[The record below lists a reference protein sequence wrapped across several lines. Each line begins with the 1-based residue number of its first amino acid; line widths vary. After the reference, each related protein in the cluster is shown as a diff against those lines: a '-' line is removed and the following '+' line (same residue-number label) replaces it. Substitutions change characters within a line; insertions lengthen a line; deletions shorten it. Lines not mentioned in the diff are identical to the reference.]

1 MYYIKQ
7 FKVWI
12 LREKVMFEYKVP
24 NDVCKEAKAYVQ
36 TVINK
41 LEETRVI
48 DAVDVAALDMLAR
61 NYSMFI
67 NASKQI
73 EKEGTTFINTQGNI
87 TKHPAVTIAK
97 EAQVQAVKIMQEFG
111 LTAKSRSKLPKLEKK
126 EEESPLESF
135 VKKTKEMK

>member
-1 MYYIKQ
+1 MD
-7 FKVWI
+7 
-12 LREKVMFEYKVP
+12 YKAP
-24 NDVCKEAKAYVQ
+24 SDVCKEAKEYMK
-36 TVINK
+36 TVISK
-41 LEETRVI
+41 LEETRVLE
-48 DAVDVAALDMLAR
+48 DVDIAALDMLAR

-73 EKEGTTFINTQGNI
+73 EKEGTTFINTQGNV

-126 EEESPLESF
+126 EEDSPLESF
-135 VKKTKEMK
+135 VKKAQEIK

>member
-1 MYYIKQ
+1 MD
-7 FKVWI
+7 
-12 LREKVMFEYKVP
+12 YKAP
-24 NDVCKEAKAYVQ
+24 SDVCKEAKEYMK
-36 TVINK
+36 TVISK
-41 LEETRVI
+41 LEQTRVLE
-48 DAVDVAALDMLAR
+48 DVDIAALDMLAR

-73 EKEGTTFINTQGNI
+73 EKEGTTFINTQGNV

-126 EEESPLESF
+126 EEDSPLESF
-135 VKKTKEMK
+135 VKKAKEIK

>member
-1 MYYIKQ
+1 MD
-7 FKVWI
+7 
-12 LREKVMFEYKVP
+12 YKAP
-24 NDVCKEAKAYVQ
+24 SDVCKEAKEYMK
-36 TVINK
+36 TVISK
-41 LEETRVI
+41 LEETRVLE
-48 DAVDVAALDMLAR
+48 DVDIAALDMLAR

-73 EKEGTTFINTQGNI
+73 EKEGTTFINTQGNV

-126 EEESPLESF
+126 EEDSPLESF
-135 VKKTKEMK
+135 VKKAKELK

>member
-1 MYYIKQ
+1 MD
-7 FKVWI
+7 
-12 LREKVMFEYKVP
+12 YKAP
-24 NDVCKEAKAYVQ
+24 SDVCKEAKEYMK
-36 TVINK
+36 TVISK
-41 LEETRVI
+41 LEQTRVLE
-48 DAVDVAALDMLAR
+48 DVDIAALDMLAR

-73 EKEGTTFINTQGNI
+73 EKEGTTFINTQGNV

-126 EEESPLESF
+126 EEDSPLL
-135 VKKTKEMK
+135 

>member
-1 MYYIKQ
+1 MD
-7 FKVWI
+7 
-12 LREKVMFEYKVP
+12 YKAP
-24 NDVCKEAKAYVQ
+24 SDVCKEAKEYMK
-36 TVINK
+36 TVISK
-41 LEETRVI
+41 LEQTRVLE
-48 DAVDVAALDMLAR
+48 DVDIAALDMLAR

-73 EKEGTTFINTQGNI
+73 EKEGTTFINTQGNV

-126 EEESPLESF
+126 DEDSPLESF
-135 VKKTKEMK
+135 VKKAKEIK

>member
-1 MYYIKQ
+1 MD
-7 FKVWI
+7 
-12 LREKVMFEYKVP
+12 YKAP
-24 NDVCKEAKAYVQ
+24 SDVCKEAKEYMK
-36 TVINK
+36 TVISK
-41 LEETRVI
+41 LEETRVLE
-48 DAVDVAALDMLAR
+48 DVDIAALDMLAR

-73 EKEGTTFINTQGNI
+73 EKEGTTFINTQGNV

-126 EEESPLESF
+126 EEDSHLESF
-135 VKKTKEMK
+135 VKKAKEIK

>member
-1 MYYIKQ
+1 MD
-7 FKVWI
+7 
-12 LREKVMFEYKVP
+12 YKAP
-24 NDVCKEAKAYVQ
+24 SDVCKEAKEYMK
-36 TVINK
+36 TVISK
-41 LEETRVI
+41 LEETRVLE
-48 DAVDVAALDMLAR
+48 DVDIAALDMLAR

-126 EEESPLESF
+126 EEDSPLESF
-135 VKKTKEMK
+135 VKKAKEIK

>member
-1 MYYIKQ
+1 MD
-7 FKVWI
+7 
-12 LREKVMFEYKVP
+12 YKAP
-24 NDVCKEAKAYVQ
+24 SDVCKEAKEYMK
-36 TVINK
+36 TVISK
-41 LEETRVI
+41 LEETRVLE
-48 DAVDVAALDMLAR
+48 DVDVAALDMLAR

-73 EKEGTTFINTQGNI
+73 EKEGTTFINTQGNV

-126 EEESPLESF
+126 EEDSPLESF
-135 VKKTKEMK
+135 VKKAKEIK

>member
-1 MYYIKQ
+1 MD
-7 FKVWI
+7 
-12 LREKVMFEYKVP
+12 YKAP
-24 NDVCKEAKAYVQ
+24 SDVCKEAKEYMK
-36 TVINK
+36 TVISK
-41 LEETRVI
+41 LEETRVLE
-48 DAVDVAALDMLAR
+48 DVDIAALDMLAR

-73 EKEGTTFINTQGNI
+73 EKEGTTFINTQGNV

-126 EEESPLESF
+126 EEDSPLESF
-135 VKKTKEMK
+135 VKKAKEIK

>member
-1 MYYIKQ
+1 MD
-7 FKVWI
+7 
-12 LREKVMFEYKVP
+12 YKAP
-24 NDVCKEAKAYVQ
+24 SDVCKEAKEYMK
-36 TVINK
+36 TVISK
-41 LEETRVI
+41 LEQTRVLE
-48 DAVDVAALDMLAR
+48 DVDIAALDMLAR

-111 LTAKSRSKLPKLEKK
+111 LTAKSRSKLPKLDKK
-126 EEESPLESF
+126 EEDSPLESF
-135 VKKTKEMK
+135 VKKAKEIK